1 MKAGATLKSG
11 TMSQMTIW
19 GRSFLKIVLSSGI
32 LDTRFGFA
40 TGSVIVFPSSAA
52 QIIPQ
57 VSDIACTC
65 WR

>member
-1 MKAGATLKSG
+1 MKTDATLNSG
-11 TMSQMTIW
+11 AMSQMTIW

-32 LDTRFGFA
+32 LVTKFGIA
-40 TGSVIVFPSSAA
+40 IGSVIVFASSAA